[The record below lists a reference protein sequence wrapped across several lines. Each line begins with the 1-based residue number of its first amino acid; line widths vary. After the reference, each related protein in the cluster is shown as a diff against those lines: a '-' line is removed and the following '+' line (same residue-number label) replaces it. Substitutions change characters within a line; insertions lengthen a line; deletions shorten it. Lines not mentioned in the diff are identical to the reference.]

1 MYSQYGKLEYSQLTA
16 PRRFKFFFDF
26 LYPAFRTFP
35 AGSGVLL
42 FDEMDACGIW
52 ANCLSREG
60 KMMDFG
66 WFQKARKRFKDGARG
81 TSGQTQFV

>member
-1 MYSQYGKLEYSQLTA
+1 M
-16 PRRFKFFFDF
+16 
-26 LYPAFRTFP
+26 
-35 AGSGVLL
+35 LL